1 MSHSPDPDPLPDDL
15 DEARELLD
23 RTMRFLAK
31 CKEDPEAALRA
42 DDPQALIDGLQN
54 LAAERRP
61 EPVEPVHDES
71 ESRTIQLRPR
81 RSA

>member
-1 MSHSPDPDPLPDDL
+1 MSHSPDADPLPDDL
-15 DEARELLD
+15 DQARELLD

-31 CKEDPEAALRA
+31 CKEDPQAALRSE
-42 DDPQALIDGLQN
+42 DPQALIDGLQN
-54 LAAERRP
+54 LATERRP
-61 EPVEPVHDES
+61 EPVHDES